1 MDQGLKQAK
10 VMVKGAGPGR
20 ETAIRGLIDSG
31 LQITL
36 IRDITTIP
44 HNGCRPPKKRRV

>member
-20 ETAIRGLIDSG
+20 ETAIRGLMILDFK
-31 LQITL
+31 LL
-36 IRDITTIP
+36 
-44 HNGCRPPKKRRV
+44 